1 MQKND
6 ESNEIFQMAARF
18 VNHTDRDIFL
28 TGKAG
33 TGKTTF
39 LKFIKD
45 NTYKKTVV
53 VAPTGVAAINAGGV
67 TMHSFFQLPFG
78 PFLPVKSRTWNEN
91 VSDQYSLLKNIRFT
105 AEKRELIRELELLV
119 IDEISMVRADMLDA
133 VDIILRHFRNK
144 LTQPFGGVQVLYI
157 GDLFQLPPVAK
168 QEEWNLLSEFYE
180 SPFFFHAQVIQQSQP
195 VYIELK
201 KIYRQTE
208 GVFINILNN
217 IRNNSV
223 TDSDLEILHDK
234 YHPSFIPP
242 ENEHY
247 ITLTTHNY
255 KADEIN
261 STRLNKLPGKLHL
274 FSGKIE
280 KEFSEKA
287 LPVEM
292 NLQLKEG
299 AQIMFIKNDKGEVK
313 RYYNGKIGTIKII
326 VGEKIFIA
334 FPNETE
340 ELELDKETWKNIR
353 YSFDRNKNQLNEEE
367 IGTYTQYPIRLA
379 WAITIHKSQGLTFEK
394 AIIDAGD
401 SFAAGQVY
409 VALSRLTGMD
419 GLILYSKIL
428 HQSISTDGRVLS
440 FSKSELNKELL
451 KENLQIEQKIFI
463 SRSLLKFYDWEKL
476 VETFNEFNEELIHR
490 QVADKKS
497 TAKWSIELLEKIIKQ
512 NEVANKFVLQ
522 LEGLLA
528 TAEFDNFQ
536 HLHHRI
542 DSAST
547 FFIKELNEIIEGI
560 KKYSEENKLKK
571 KTKKYLN
578 GLQTL
583 LIVLERKKIQLKQ
596 SIQFAEALMK
606 GRSPN
611 DLLELVEK
619 QNEIPINTTQLIQ
632 TTKSTKPKK
641 GDTNR
646 TSFELFKEGKTV
658 KEIAKD
664 RDLAVS
670 TIMGHLLSF
679 ILTGEIMVTEVL
691 SIQKI
696 KIILKSIEESPNDL
710 SSAIKEKLG
719 DEFSYSDI
727 KAVMNHKKWL
737 ESKNISSSKEG

>member
-1 MQKND
+1 
-6 ESNEIFQMAARF
+6 MAARF